1 MRRPSKDR
9 WDTGDAYV
17 TMLNICS
24 SVNNRAVTV
33 GEPERGQEKGDI
45 WRGQGAT
52 TFVTY
57 VWWPRLTIDVPP
69 ALGSLFI
76 PPPPKTILIFIPYP
90 GV

>member
-1 MRRPSKDR
+1 MQRPSKDR
-9 WDTGDAYV
+9 WDAGDAYV

-45 WRGQGAT
+45 WRGQGGT

-57 VWWPRLTIDVPP
+57 V
-69 ALGSLFI
+69 
-76 PPPPKTILIFIPYP
+76 
-90 GV
+90 